1 MKIIILLICC
11 ILINPFNLK
20 SQINLDLFTRSI
32 IEECKTLETKRE
44 FAIDNFMK
52 YGYKKRP
59 ELKNDSIIKIPIYTI
74 FSNSRFVNSARVKD
88 SLFVYLN
95 SKSLYI
101 DKIFFYKEK
110 RFIAVAYPSYENV
123 KDQPIG
129 LSNARNAKLAD
140 VVIKENPKILFS
152 LSQNDKI
159 YFFLK
164 NNLLFCYLFDEKQN
178 NYIRMTPKNFLDI
191 IDECEF
197 YFMTHLDKPVP
208 LIYSK

>member
-1 MKIIILLICC
+1 MKIIFLLICC

-44 FAIDNFMK
+44 SAIDNFMK
-52 YGYKKRP
+52 YGYKKSP

-101 DKIFFYKEK
+101 DKIFFTKK
-110 RFIAVAYPSYENV
+110 SDLLPLLIQVM
-123 KDQPIG
+123 KTQ
-129 LSNARNAKLAD
+129 
-140 VVIKENPKILFS
+140 KI
-152 LSQNDKI
+152 N
-159 YFFLK
+159 
-164 NNLLFCYLFDEKQN
+164 
-178 NYIRMTPKNFLDI
+178 R
-191 IDECEF
+191 
-197 YFMTHLDKPVP
+197 
-208 LIYSK
+208 